1 MANIRRIS
9 QIAPTLAF
17 TEFDMIEKYRKSF
30 ERSELGHVHAS
41 FPFESFAK
49 KMGLK
54 ESPLGRTCHFSP
66 SGKIALMVLKSY
78 TGFSDQCLIEHL
90 NGNIHYQL
98 FCGIMIDPSAPIT
111 NFKIVSAI
119 RSELSQK
126 MVIEDLQE
134 VLAQAWRPLLCD
146 KHVCMT
152 DATCYESHLRFPTDM
167 KLLWESVEWLHRQ
180 IIGQCSELHIRR
192 PRNKFDDVSRVY
204 LSYCKQRKRKT
215 SRTRML
221 KRRLLH
227 LLEKLLLQIDEIRK
241 VHGSELSH
249 TSDYQRRLSIIRKV
263 LVQEKELFENRKV
276 KNRIVSIDKHYI
288 RPIVRGKETRSV
300 EFGAKV
306 NNIQIDGISFIE
318 HLSFNAFNEG
328 VRLKECINLHQRLMR
343 KKVKAVAADSI
354 YATNENRKYCTSHG
368 ISTSFVRKGKA
379 AKDEQERKQLRSELS
394 KERAT
399 RLEGSFGTQKQ
410 HYSLAKVKARNQKTE
425 ILWIFFGIH
434 TSNAVLMAEKRKNTH

>member
-54 ESPLGRTCHFSP
+54 ESPIGRTGHFSP

-146 KHVCMT
+146 KRIACPYLRWRSNPST
-152 DATCYESHLRFPTDM
+152 TCLT
-167 KLLWESVEWLHRQ
+167 
-180 IIGQCSELHIRR
+180 
-192 PRNKFDDVSRVY
+192 
-204 LSYCKQRKRKT
+204 
-215 SRTRML
+215 
-221 KRRLLH
+221 
-227 LLEKLLLQIDEIRK
+227 
-241 VHGSELSH
+241 
-249 TSDYQRRLSIIRKV
+249 
-263 LVQEKELFENRKV
+263 
-276 KNRIVSIDKHYI
+276 
-288 RPIVRGKETRSV
+288 
-300 EFGAKV
+300 
-306 NNIQIDGISFIE
+306 
-318 HLSFNAFNEG
+318 
-328 VRLKECINLHQRLMR
+328 
-343 KKVKAVAADSI
+343 
-354 YATNENRKYCTSHG
+354 
-368 ISTSFVRKGKA
+368 
-379 AKDEQERKQLRSELS
+379 
-394 KERAT
+394 
-399 RLEGSFGTQKQ
+399 
-410 HYSLAKVKARNQKTE
+410 
-425 ILWIFFGIH
+425 
-434 TSNAVLMAEKRKNTH
+434 